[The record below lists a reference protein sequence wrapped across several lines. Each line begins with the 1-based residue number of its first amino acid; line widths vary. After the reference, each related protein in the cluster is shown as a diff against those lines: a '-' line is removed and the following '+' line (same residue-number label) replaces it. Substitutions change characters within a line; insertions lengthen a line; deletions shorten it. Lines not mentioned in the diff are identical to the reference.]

1 MHMFQTPQDPSSLDT
16 FFFWGT
22 SNVRKEFIFPS
33 YQTTQLC
40 HGKTLELN
48 MGILHKDNSSL
59 AKL

>member
-16 FFFWGT
+16 FFWELAMLEK
-22 SNVRKEFIFPS
+22 NYIFPS